1 MTAGIW
7 VCIALGGVLIALI
20 LLLYIRYAN
29 VKQTTKSI
37 AQDLA
42 QHQMQPVRLAAPDKE
57 FEKLLLQVNAL
68 IEYTGQTKVDADGKE
83 IALRD
88 EFARATHD
96 LRTPL
101 TSILGYLQLA
111 QKEETDDATKAE
123 YMRIAYE
130 RAQNLQMRIDGL
142 YEITKLEAQN
152 ETELARV
159 NLRTILLD
167 LTAAY
172 YFDFNEEN
180 RSIELEMP
188 EQITDIYADAE
199 AVKRILDNVYKN
211 ALLHGVGNVWVHVVQ
226 SAEHITIEISNK
238 TMGLKHEH
246 MPHLF
251 DRFYTADISRSKGN
265 SGLGLS
271 IVRALV
277 LQMGGEGEA
286 LLENDV
292 FTMRLVLPKAKHWQ

>member
-7 VCIALGGVLIALI
+7 LCIALGGVLVALI

-29 VKQTTKSI
+29 VKQATKSI
-37 AQDLA
+37 AKDL
-42 QHQMQPVRLAAPDKE
+42 QLNQMQPVRLAAPDKD

-68 IEYTGQTKVDADGKE
+68 IEYCGQTKVNAEQKE
-83 IALRD
+83 VALRD

-111 QKEETDDATKAE
+111 QKEETGNATKAE

-152 ETELARV
+152 EAELARV
-159 NLRTILLD
+159 HLQTILLD
-167 LTAAY
+167 LAAAY
-172 YFDFNEEN
+172 YFDFNEAG
-180 RSIELEMP
+180 RAMHIKMP
-188 EQITDIYADAE
+188 EHVSEIYAEEE
-199 AVKRILDNVYKN
+199 AVKRILDNLYKN
-211 ALLHGVGNVWVHVVQ
+211 ALLHGEGDVWVNALE
-226 SAEHITIEISNK
+226 STDHITVEITNQAQE
-238 TMGLKHEH
+238 LKNEH

-251 DRFYTADISRSKGN
+251 DRFYTVDMSRAKGN

-271 IVRALV
+271 IVRALT
-277 LQMGGEGEA
+277 LQMGGEVEA
-286 LLENDV
+286 LLQNGM
-292 FTMRLVLPKAKHWQ
+292 FTIRLVLSKAKPWQ